1 MDDHDT
7 RGLCM
12 GRRCEAGRLAAV
24 VNDAFVR
31 LILTTDD
38 FHQRGFSSAVF
49 TADGM
54 NLATA
59 QIQMNAFESD
69 NARKPLP
76 DTCQPE
82 YGSVS
87 VIPAFG

>member
-1 MDDHDT
+1 
-7 RGLCM
+7 
-12 GRRCEAGRLAAV
+12 
-24 VNDAFVR
+24 
-31 LILTTDD
+31 
-38 FHQRGFSSAVF
+38 
-49 TADGM
+49 M